1 MKHKHPLCSLTLLGV
16 HEPSYLS
23 IFSLSLAT
31 YLNLCTNPP
40 YLSLVWVLMNPPIF
54 LSFLSLWLS
63 TSPCLWKH
71 AIFLPLSCFSVH
83 EPSPLSIFVSLSLAT
98 YLNLCTNPP
107 YLSLVW
113 MLMSPHISLSFLSL
127 WLPESPSLWKHTIF
141 LLLSLF
147 GFFECRWTLLHLS
160 NSFSLTIYVTLAIE
174 GCHLS
179 PSLFLLFWVYMNHPI
194 SLFLS
199 FSLSLA
205 TYITLPMEGCHLYP
219 YLSIFGL

>member
-1 MKHKHPLCSLTLLGV
+1 
-16 HEPSYLS
+16 
-23 IFSLSLAT
+23 
-31 YLNLCTNPP
+31 
-40 YLSLVWVLMNPPIF
+40 MNPPIF
-54 LSFLSLWLS
+54 LSFLSLWLPTS
-63 TSPCLWKH
+63 TCVQIHPISLSFGCWWTLLSFYLFYLSGYLHHLVYGSTPS
-71 AIFLPLSCFSVH
+71 FYLSCFSVH

-127 WLPESPSLWKHTIF
+127 WLAESPSLWKHTIF